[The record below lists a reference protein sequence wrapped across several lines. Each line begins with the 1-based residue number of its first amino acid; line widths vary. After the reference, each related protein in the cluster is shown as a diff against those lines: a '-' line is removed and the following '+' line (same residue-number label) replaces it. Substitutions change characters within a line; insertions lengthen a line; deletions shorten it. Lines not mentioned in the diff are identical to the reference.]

1 MKSKKLVS
9 LLLAAL
15 MTVSV
20 GIQPAF
26 AAGDDAGDPWDS
38 DAQWPQLTRAASEM
52 KPEDPKF
59 THKEWTGTTYTGLDG
74 QQENAWDVVGINR
87 EPAATSTVPYESVDK
102 AVTGAV
108 DYAKDQ
114 SAYVQM
120 LSGSGEKDWQLV
132 VVSNPEKG
140 QKYLD
145 DGFMNP
151 DYEVKA

>member
-87 EPAATSTVPYESVDK
+87 EPAATSTVP
-102 AVTGAV
+102 
-108 DYAKDQ
+108 
-114 SAYVQM
+114 
-120 LSGSGEKDWQLV
+120 
-132 VVSNPEKG
+132 
-140 QKYLD
+140 
-145 DGFMNP
+145 
-151 DYEVKA
+151 

>member
-1 MKSKKLVS
+1 MDRHHRL
-9 LLLAAL
+9 
-15 MTVSV
+15 
-20 GIQPAF
+20 
-26 AAGDDAGDPWDS
+26 
-38 DAQWPQLTRAASEM
+38 
-52 KPEDPKF
+52 
-59 THKEWTGTTYTGLDG
+59 GLDG

-108 DYAKDQ
+108 DCAKDQ

-120 LSGSGEKDWQLV
+120 LSGSGEKDWQLM

-151 DYEVKA
+151 DYEVKAEDGWYDVEVPQLDPL